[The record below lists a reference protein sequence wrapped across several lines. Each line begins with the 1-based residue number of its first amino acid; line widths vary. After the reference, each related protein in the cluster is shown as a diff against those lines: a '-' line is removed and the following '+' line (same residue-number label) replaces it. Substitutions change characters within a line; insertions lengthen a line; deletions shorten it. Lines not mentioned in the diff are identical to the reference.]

1 MLLLLCYL
9 LHAPSQ
15 RDTTCFSYYAIYCM
29 LHHKVTL
36 HASLTMLF
44 IACSITERHYM
55 LLLLCYLLHAP
66 SQNDTTYFSYYA
78 IYCLLHHKMTLH
90 TSLTILFIACS
101 ITK

>member
-9 LHAPSQ
+9 LLAPSQRDTTCFSYYAIYCLLHHRETLHASLTMLFIACSITERHYMLLLLYYLLLAPSQ

-36 HASLTMLF
+36 HASLT
-44 IACSITERHYM
+44 
-55 LLLLCYLLHAP
+55 
-66 SQNDTTYFSYYA
+66 
-78 IYCLLHHKMTLH
+78 
-90 TSLTILFIACS
+90 ILFIACS